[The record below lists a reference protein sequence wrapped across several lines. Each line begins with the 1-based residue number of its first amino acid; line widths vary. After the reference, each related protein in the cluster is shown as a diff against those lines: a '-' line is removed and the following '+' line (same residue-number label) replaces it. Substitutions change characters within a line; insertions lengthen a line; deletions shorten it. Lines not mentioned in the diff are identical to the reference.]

1 MRELILWQLVQTE
14 LEAKQNVILA
24 SVLSHQQG
32 SPGKQGFKMAVSSSG
47 KAYGSIGG
55 GVMEKNFIE
64 YCADRFSKNESV
76 FDLKTLHHKTNTEFE
91 KSGLICAGSQT
102 IYLHTF
108 KEKDLQ
114 VINKIIKAY
123 EKPSAKSSDNYI
135 QYKKGKIKFSK
146 RKDFNE
152 NYFFEISEK
161 DNEWEFFE
169 KAGYKNFAYIFGAGH
184 VGFELSKVMHSLD
197 FHITIF
203 DDRKNFPFL
212 ENNFFAHEKHNIPYT
227 KVGKYV
233 IDSNYSYNFVVTTGY
248 ISDKE
253 SIKQIISK
261 KSRYI
266 GLMGTERKIKKIFNE
281 CVKEGVEKSLLK
293 RIKAPI
299 GLDISSNTPEEIAVS
314 IAAEVIKIKNTNWI
328 I

>member
-1 MRELILWQLVQTE
+1 MRELVLWQFVQTE
-14 LEAKQNVILA
+14 LEAKHNVILA
-24 SVLSHQQG
+24 SVLSHQHG

-55 GVMEKNFIE
+55 GIMEKNFVE
-64 YCADRFSKNESV
+64 FCAGKFLKNESV
-76 FDLKTLHHKTNTEFE
+76 FELKTLHHKTNTEFE

-108 KEKDLQ
+108 KEKDLT
-114 VINKIIKAY
+114 VVGKIVKSY
-123 EKPSAKSSDNYI
+123 EKPSDNYL
-135 QYKKGKIKFSK
+135 QYKNGKIKFLK

-152 NYFFEISEK
+152 NYFFEISEE
-161 DNEWEFFE
+161 DNEWEYYE
-169 KAGYKNFAYIFGAGH
+169 KAGYKNFAHIFGAGH
-184 VGFELSKVMHSLD
+184 VGFELSRVLHSLD

-212 ENNFFAHEKHNIPYT
+212 ENNFFANQKYNVPYP
-227 KVGKYV
+227 KAGKYV
-233 IDSNYSYNFVVTTGY
+233 TDSNYSYNFVVTTGY

-253 SIKQIISK
+253 SIQQIINK

-266 GLMGTERKIKKIFNE
+266 GLMGTQRKIKKIFNE

-293 RIKAPI
+293 KIKAPI
-299 GLDISSNTPEEIAVS
+299 GMDISSATPEEIAIS
-314 IAAEVIKIKNTNWI
+314 IAAEVIKIKNETI
-328 I
+328 

>member
-1 MRELILWQLVQTE
+1 MKELILWQFVQTE
-14 LEAKQNVILA
+14 LEAKENVILA

-55 GVMEKNFIE
+55 GVMEKNFVE
-64 YCADRFSKNESV
+64 FCSDKFSKNKPV
-76 FDLKTLHHKTNTEFE
+76 FELKTLHHKTNTEFE

-108 KEKDLQ
+108 KANDLTLIEKI
-114 VINKIIKAY
+114 VKSY
-123 EKPSAKSSDNYI
+123 EKPSDNYL
-135 QYKKGKIKFSK
+135 QYKNGKIKFLK

-161 DNEWEFFE
+161 DNQWEFFE

-184 VGFELSKVMHSLD
+184 VGFELSRVLHSLD

-212 ENNFFAHEKHNIPYT
+212 ENNFFAHEKHNIPYS
-227 KVGKYV
+227 KSGKYV
-233 IDSNYSYNFVVTTGY
+233 RDSNYSYIFVVTTGY

-253 SIKQIISK
+253 SIKQVINK
-261 KSRYI
+261 KARYI
-266 GLMGTERKIKKIFNE
+266 GLMGTQRKIKKIFNE
-281 CVKEGVEKSLLK
+281 GVKEGVNRSLLK
-293 RIKAPI
+293 KIKAPI
-299 GLDISSNTPEEIAVS
+299 GLDINSNTPEEIAVS
-314 IAAEVIKIKNTNWI
+314 IAAEVIKIKNTNG
-328 I
+328 

>member
-1 MRELILWQLVQTE
+1 MKELILWQFVHTE
-14 LEAKQNVILA
+14 LEAKHNVILA

-32 SPGKQGFKMAVSSSG
+32 SPGKQGFKMVVSSSG

-64 YCADRFSKNESV
+64 FCADKFSKNESV
-76 FDLKTLHHKTNTEFE
+76 FELKTLHHKTNTEFE

-108 KEKDLQ
+108 NSKNEKDLSL
-114 VINKIIKAY
+114 VNKVIKAY
-123 EKPSAKSSDNYI
+123 AKPSNNYI
-135 QYKKGKIKFSK
+135 HYKTGKIEVSK

-161 DNEWEFFE
+161 DNQWECFE

-184 VGFELSKVMHSLD
+184 VGFELSRVLHSLD
-197 FHITIF
+197 FHISIF

-212 ENNFFAHEKHNIPYT
+212 ENNFFAHEKHNISYT

-233 IDSNYSYNFVVTTGY
+233 KDSQYSYNFVVTTGY

-253 SIKQIISK
+253 SIKQIVSK
-261 KSRYI
+261 QSRYI
-266 GLMGTERKIKKIFNE
+266 GLMGTQRKIKKIFNE
-281 CVKEGVEKSLLK
+281 CVKEGVNKNLLK
-293 RIKAPI
+293 KVKAPI
-299 GLDISSNTPEEIAVS
+299 GLDINSNTPEEIAVS
-314 IAAEVIKIKNTNWI
+314 IAAEVIKIKNTNG
-328 I
+328 